1 MAADIVRALL
11 RRPAGLISACLLI
24 LLYGAA
30 LFAPFLSP
38 SIPSAQNLQRTYH
51 PPTALIWQNGRLCV
65 QRYKLVD
72 PSTASYQPLPDEAI
86 PLQWF
91 SKGVPYKFLGLIPA
105 DRHLFTIPTSD
116 PIYLLG
122 SDATGRDVFTR
133 LLYGAGISLSIGLI
147 GVALTSFLGLTIGGL
162 AGYLGGWPDTL
173 AMRLTE
179 FLMAVPGLYL
189 LLALRAALSSRF
201 PSDATFLLI
210 VVILSAL
217 GWAGTARVVRGL
229 VLSLRERPFILAA
242 NILGQR
248 PWTILFRHL
257 LPNTFSYL
265 IVAATLSVPGYILGE
280 AALSFLGL
288 GIQEPASS
296 WGLMLGQAQDIKI
309 FMLNFWWLLTPGLAI
324 ILTVIAFNLL
334 GDALRDAVDPKFR
347 LPGR

>member
-1 MAADIVRALL
+1 MAADLLRHLL
-11 RRPAGLISACLLI
+11 RRPAGWISACLLL
-24 LLYGAA
+24 LLYGMAI
-30 LFAPFLSP
+30 FAPFLSP
-38 SIPSAQNLQRTYH
+38 TIPSAQNLQRTYH
-51 PPTALIWQNGRLCV
+51 PPTTLVWQDGRLCV
-65 QRYKLVD
+65 RLYKLVD
-72 PSTASYQPLPDEAI
+72 PSTANYEPLPGQAV
-86 PLQWF
+86 PLEWF
-91 SKGVPYKFLGLIPA
+91 SKGAPYKLLGLIPS
-105 DRHLFTIPTSD
+105 DRHLFSVPT
-116 PIYLLG
+116 PAYVYLLG

-133 LLYGAGISLSIGLI
+133 LLYGSGISLGIGLV
-147 GVALTSFLGLTIGGL
+147 GVALTSILGLTIGGL
-162 AGYLGGWPDTL
+162 AGYLGGWADSL

-189 LLALRAALSSRF
+189 LLALRAALSSRL
-201 PSDATFLLI
+201 PSDATFLMI

-242 NILGQR
+242 NIIGQG

-288 GIQEPASS
+288 GIQEPSSS

-309 FMLNFWWLLTPGLAI
+309 FMLNFWWLLTPGAAI
-324 ILTVIAFNLL
+324 IVTVIAFNLF
-334 GDALRDAVDPKFR
+334 GDALRDAVDPRFR
-347 LPGR
+347 LPGK

>member
-1 MAADIVRALL
+1 MAAELLRNLL
-11 RRPAGLISACLLI
+11 RRPAGLVSACLLL
-24 LLYGAA
+24 LLYGMA
-30 LFAPFLSP
+30 LLAPFLSP
-38 SIPSAQNLQRTYH
+38 TIPSAQNLQRTYH
-51 PPTALIWQNGRLCV
+51 PPTALVWQDGRLCV
-65 QRYKLVD
+65 RLYKLVD
-72 PSTASYQPLPDEAI
+72 PSTASYEPISGQVAPV
-86 PLQWF
+86 QWF
-91 SKGVPYKFLGLIPA
+91 CKGAPYKLFGLIPS
-105 DRHLFTIPTSD
+105 DRHLFTVLP
-116 PIYLLG
+116 PAYIYLLG

-133 LLYGAGISLSIGLI
+133 LLYGSGISLGIGLV
-147 GVALTSFLGLTIGGL
+147 GVALTSILGLTIGGL
-162 AGYLGGWPDTL
+162 AGYLGGWADSL

-189 LLALRAALSSRF
+189 LLALRAALSSRL
-201 PSDATFLLI
+201 PSDATFLMI

-242 NILGQR
+242 NIIGQR

-288 GIQEPASS
+288 GIQEPSSS

-309 FMLNFWWLLTPGLAI
+309 FMLNFWWLLTPGAAI
-324 ILTVIAFNLL
+324 IVTVIAFNLF
-334 GDALRDAVDPKFR
+334 GDALRDAVDPRFR
-347 LPGR
+347 LPGK

>member
-1 MAADIVRALL
+1 MVADIVRALL
-11 RRPAGLISACLLI
+11 RRPAGLISAFLLI
-24 LLYGAA
+24 VLYGAA

-38 SIPSAQNLQRTYH
+38 SIPSAQNLQQTYH

-72 PSTASYQPLPDEAI
+72 PSTASYQPLPDQAI

-91 SKGVPYKFLGLIPA
+91 SRGVSYKFLGLIPA
-105 DRHLFTIPTSD
+105 DRHLFAIPTSD

>member
-1 MAADIVRALL
+1 MAAELFRNLL
-11 RRPAGLISACLLI
+11 RRPAGLVSACLLL
-24 LLYGAA
+24 LLYGMA
-30 LFAPFLSP
+30 LLAPFLSP
-38 SIPSAQNLQRTYH
+38 TIPSAQNLQRTYH
-51 PPTALIWQNGRLCV
+51 PPTGLVWQDGRLGV
-65 QRYKLVD
+65 RLYKLVD
-72 PSTASYQPLPDEAI
+72 PSTASYEPIPGQAA

-91 SKGVPYKFLGLIPA
+91 AKGAAYKLFGLIPS
-105 DRHLFTIPTSD
+105 DRHLFTVQP
-116 PIYLLG
+116 PAYIYLLG

-133 LLYGAGISLSIGLI
+133 LLYGSGISLGIGLV
-147 GVALTSFLGLTIGGL
+147 GVALTSILGLTIGGL
-162 AGYLGGWPDTL
+162 AGYLGGWADTL

-189 LLALRAALSSRF
+189 LLALRAALSSRL
-201 PSDATFLLI
+201 PSDATFLMI

-242 NILGQR
+242 NIIGQR

-288 GIQEPASS
+288 GIQEPSSS

-309 FMLNFWWLLTPGLAI
+309 FMLNFWWLLTPGAAI
-324 ILTVIAFNLL
+324 IITVIAFNLF
-334 GDALRDAVDPKFR
+334 GDALRDAVDPRFR
-347 LPGR
+347 LPGK

>member
-1 MAADIVRALL
+1 MAADLLRALL
-11 RRPAGLISACLLI
+11 RRPAGMISAFLL
-24 LLYGAA
+24 LFLYGVAA
-30 LFAPFLSP
+30 FAPFLSP
-38 SIPSAQNLQRTYH
+38 TIPSAQDLQRTYH
-51 PPTALIWQNGRLCV
+51 PPTSLIWQNGRLCV
-65 QRYKLVD
+65 RLYRLVD
-72 PSTASYQPLPDEAI
+72 PSIANYE
-86 PLQWF
+86 PLQGQAAPLHWF
-91 SKGVPYKFLGLIPA
+91 SKGPDYKLFGLVPSAL
-105 DRHLFTIPTSD
+105 HLFTVDAPAYV
-116 PIYLLG
+116 YLLG

-133 LLYGAGISLSIGLI
+133 LLYGSGISLGIGLI
-147 GVALTSFLGLTIGGL
+147 GVVLTSFLGLTVGGL
-162 AGYLGGWPDTL
+162 AGYLGGWADSL

-217 GWAGTARVVRGL
+217 GWAGTARVIRGL

-288 GIQEPASS
+288 GIQEPSSS

-309 FMLNFWWLLTPGLAI
+309 FMLNFWWLLTPGAAI

-334 GDALRDAVDPKFR
+334 GDALRDAVDPRFR
-347 LPGR
+347 LPGK

>member
-1 MAADIVRALL
+1 MAADLLRHLL
-11 RRPAGLISACLLI
+11 RRPAGWISACLLL
-24 LLYGAA
+24 LLYGMAI
-30 LFAPFLSP
+30 FAPFLSP
-38 SIPSAQNLQRTYH
+38 TIPSAQNLQRTYH
-51 PPTALIWQNGRLCV
+51 PPTTLVWQDGRLCV
-65 QRYKLVD
+65 RLYKLVD
-72 PSTASYQPLPDEAI
+72 PSTANYDPLPGQAV
-86 PLQWF
+86 PLEWF
-91 SKGVPYKFLGLIPA
+91 SKGAPYKLLGLIPS
-105 DRHLFTIPTSD
+105 DRHLFSVP
-116 PIYLLG
+116 PPAYVYLLG

-133 LLYGAGISLSIGLI
+133 LLYGSGISLGIGLV
-147 GVALTSFLGLTIGGL
+147 GVALTSILGLTIGGL
-162 AGYLGGWPDTL
+162 AGYLGGWADSL

-189 LLALRAALSSRF
+189 LLALRAALSSRL
-201 PSDATFLLI
+201 PSDATFLMI

-242 NILGQR
+242 NIIGQG

-288 GIQEPASS
+288 GIQEPSSS

-309 FMLNFWWLLTPGLAI
+309 FMLNFWWLLTPGAAI
-324 ILTVIAFNLL
+324 IVTVIAFNLF
-334 GDALRDAVDPKFR
+334 GDALRDAVDPRFR
-347 LPGR
+347 LPGK

>member
-1 MAADIVRALL
+1 MAAELFRNLL
-11 RRPAGLISACLLI
+11 RRPAGLVSACLLL
-24 LLYGAA
+24 LLYGMA
-30 LFAPFLSP
+30 LLAPFLSP
-38 SIPSAQNLQRTYH
+38 TIPSAQNLQRTYH
-51 PPTALIWQNGRLCV
+51 PPTALIWHEGRLCV
-65 QRYKLVD
+65 RLYKLVD
-72 PSTASYQPLPDEAI
+72 PSTASYEPLPGTAA
-86 PLQWF
+86 PLHWF
-91 SKGVPYKFLGLIPA
+91 CTGTPYKLFGLIPS
-105 DRHLFTIPTSD
+105 DRHLFGVSAPAYV
-116 PIYLLG
+116 YLLG

-133 LLYGAGISLSIGLI
+133 LLYGSGISLGIGLV
-147 GVALTSFLGLTIGGL
+147 GVALTSILGLTIGGL
-162 AGYLGGWPDTL
+162 AGYLGGWADSL

-189 LLALRAALSSRF
+189 LLALRAALSSRL
-201 PSDATFLLI
+201 PSDATFLMI

-229 VLSLRERPFILAA
+229 VLSLRERPYILAA

-288 GIQEPASS
+288 GIQEPSSS

-309 FMLNFWWLLTPGLAI
+309 FMLNFWWLLTPGAAI
-324 ILTVIAFNLL
+324 IVTVIAFNLF
-334 GDALRDAVDPKFR
+334 GDALRDAVDPRFR

>member
-1 MAADIVRALL
+1 MVADIFRSLL
-11 RRPAGLISACLLI
+11 RRPAGLISAALLS
-24 LLYGAA
+24 LLYGMA

-38 SIPSAQNLQRTYH
+38 TTPSAQNLDRTYH
-51 PPTALIWQNGRLCV
+51 PPTALVWQDGHLRV
-65 QRYKLVD
+65 QLYQLVD
-72 PSTASYQPLPDEAI
+72 PSTAAYQPLPDRSV
-86 PLQWF
+86 PLRWF
-91 SKGVPYKFLGLIPA
+91 SEGPSYKLFGLIPA
-105 DRHLFTIPTSD
+105 NRHLFTVPDSH

-147 GVALTSFLGLTIGGL
+147 GVFLTSLLGLTIGGL
-162 AGYLGGWPDTL
+162 AGYLGGWPDSL

-210 VVILSAL
+210 VIILSAL

-242 NILGQR
+242 NIIGQR

-309 FMLNFWWLLTPGLAI
+309 FMLNFWWLLTPGAAI

-334 GDALRDAVDPKFR
+334 GDALRDAVDPRFR
-347 LPGR
+347 LPGK

>member
-30 LFAPFLSP
+30 IFAPFLSP

-51 PPTALIWQNGRLCV
+51 PPTALIWQNGHLCV

-72 PSTASYQPLPDEAI
+72 PSTASYQPLPDQAI

-91 SKGVPYKFLGLIPA
+91 SKGVSYKFLGLIPA
-105 DRHLFTIPTSD
+105 DRHLFNIPTSD

-229 VLSLRERPFILAA
+229 VLSLRERPFILAT

>member
-1 MAADIVRALL
+1 MAADLLRNLL
-11 RRPAGLISACLLI
+11 RRPAGSISACLLL
-24 LLYGAA
+24 LLYGMA

-38 SIPSAQNLQRTYH
+38 AIPSAQNLQRTYH
-51 PPTALIWQNGRLCV
+51 PPTALVWQNGRLCV
-65 QRYKLVD
+65 RLYKLVD
-72 PSTASYQPLPDEAI
+72 PSTATYEPLRGQAA
-86 PLQWF
+86 PLTWF
-91 SKGVPYKFLGLIPA
+91 SRGSPYKLFGLIPS
-105 DRHLFTIPTSD
+105 DRHLFSVP
-116 PIYLLG
+116 PPAYIYLLG

-133 LLYGAGISLSIGLI
+133 LLYGSGISLGIGLV
-147 GVALTSFLGLTIGGL
+147 GVALTSILGLTIGGL
-162 AGYLGGWPDTL
+162 AGYLGGWADSL

-189 LLALRAALSSRF
+189 LLALRAALSSRL
-201 PSDATFLLI
+201 PSDATFLMI

-242 NILGQR
+242 NIIGQR

-288 GIQEPASS
+288 GIQEPSSS

-309 FMLNFWWLLTPGLAI
+309 FMLNFWWLLTPGAAI
-324 ILTVIAFNLL
+324 IVTVIAFNLF
-334 GDALRDAVDPKFR
+334 GDALRDAVDPRFR
-347 LPGR
+347 LPGK

>member
-1 MAADIVRALL
+1 MAADLLRTLL
-11 RRPAGLISACLLI
+11 RRPAGLISAALLT
-24 LLYGAA
+24 LLYGMA

-38 SIPSAQNLQRTYH
+38 TIPSAQNLKLTYH
-51 PPTALIWQNGRLCV
+51 PPTAVVWQKGHLCV
-65 QRYKLVD
+65 QRYQLID
-72 PSTASYQPLPDEAI
+72 PSTATYQPLSGQAT
-86 PLQWF
+86 PLSWF
-91 SKGVPYKFLGLIPA
+91 SRGAPYKLFGLIPA
-105 DRHLFTIPTSD
+105 DRHLFTAPSPD
-116 PIYLLG
+116 PVYLLG
-122 SDATGRDVFTR
+122 SDATGRDVYTR

-162 AGYLGGWPDTL
+162 AGYLGGWADTL

-229 VLSLRERPFILAA
+229 VLSLRERPFILAS
-242 NILGQR
+242 NILGQQ

-309 FMLNFWWLLTPGLAI
+309 FMLNFWWLLTPGVAI

-334 GDALRDAVDPKFR
+334 GDALRDAVDPRFR

>member
-72 PSTASYQPLPDEAI
+72 PSTASYQPLPNEAI

-91 SKGVPYKFLGLIPA
+91 SKGVSYKFLGLIPA
-105 DRHLFTIPTSD
+105 DRHLFTIPNSD
-116 PIYLLG
+116 PIFILG

>member
-1 MAADIVRALL
+1 MAADLLRSLL
-11 RRPAGLISACLLI
+11 RRPAGMISACLLL

-30 LFAPFLSP
+30 ILAPFLSP
-38 SIPSAQNLQRTYH
+38 TIPSAQDLSRTYH
-51 PPTALIWQNGRLCV
+51 PPTALVWQNGHLSVRLY
-65 QRYKLVD
+65 RLVD
-72 PSTASYQPLPDEAI
+72 PSTATYEPLPDQTAT
-86 PLQWF
+86 LRWF
-91 SKGVPYKFLGLIPA
+91 SHGPAYKFFWLIPST
-105 DRHLFTIPTSD
+105 RHLFTVSSPAT
-116 PIYLLG
+116 IYLLG

-242 NILGQR
+242 NVIGQR

-288 GIQEPASS
+288 GIQEPSSS

-334 GDALRDAVDPKFR
+334 GDALRDAVDPRFR
-347 LPGR
+347 LPGK

>member
-1 MAADIVRALL
+1 MATDLIRSLF
-11 RRPAGLISACLLI
+11 RRPAGLVSACLLL
-24 LLYGAA
+24 LLYGGAA
-30 LFAPFLSP
+30 FAPFLSP
-38 SIPSAQNLQRTYH
+38 TLPSAQDLQRTYH
-51 PPTALIWQNGRLCV
+51 PPTSLVWQNGKLCV
-65 QRYKLVD
+65 RLYKLVD
-72 PSTASYQPLPDEAI
+72 PSTATYQPI
-86 PLQWF
+86 PGAAAPLLWLAP
-91 SKGVPYKFLGLIPA
+91 GPAYKLFGLFPA
-105 DRHLFTIPTSD
+105 HRHLVSVAP
-116 PIYLLG
+116 PACLYLLG
-122 SDATGRDVFTR
+122 SDATGRDVFSR
-133 LLYGAGISLSIGLI
+133 LLYGAGISLGIGLV
-147 GVALTSFLGLTIGGL
+147 GVALTSLLGLTIGGL
-162 AGYLGGWPDTL
+162 AGYLGGWTDTL

-280 AALSFLGL
+280 ASLSFLGL

-309 FMLNFWWLLTPGLAI
+309 FMLNFWWLLTPGAAI

-334 GDALRDAVDPKFR
+334 GDALRDAVDPRFR
-347 LPGR
+347 LPGK

>member
-72 PSTASYQPLPDEAI
+72 PSTASYQPIPNEAI

-91 SKGVPYKFLGLIPA
+91 SKGVSYKFLGLIPA

-116 PIYLLG
+116 PVYLLG

-280 AALSFLGL
+280 AALSFVGL

>member
-65 QRYKLVD
+65 QRYNLVD
-72 PSTASYQPLPDEAI
+72 PSTASYQPIPNEAI

-91 SKGVPYKFLGLIPA
+91 SKGVSYKFLGLIPA

-116 PIYLLG
+116 SIYLLG

>member
-1 MAADIVRALL
+1 MAAELLRNLL
-11 RRPAGLISACLLI
+11 RRPAGLVSAFLLVF
-24 LLYGAA
+24 LYGMA

-38 SIPSAQNLQRTYH
+38 TIPSTQNLQRTYH
-51 PPTALIWQNGRLCV
+51 PPTRLVLQNGQICVRL
-65 QRYKLVD
+65 YKLVD
-72 PSTASYQPLPDEAI
+72 PSTANYEPISGQAAPLH
-86 PLQWF
+86 WF
-91 SKGVPYKFLGLIPA
+91 SKGSPYKLFSFLPS
-105 DRHLFTIPTSD
+105 DRHLFTVQSPAY
-116 PIYLLG
+116 IYLLG

-133 LLYGAGISLSIGLI
+133 LLYGSGISLGIGLV
-147 GVALTSFLGLTIGGL
+147 GVALTSILGLTIGGL
-162 AGYLGGWPDTL
+162 AGYLGGWADSL

-189 LLALRAALSSRF
+189 LLALRAALSSRL
-201 PSDATFLLI
+201 PSDATFLMI

-242 NILGQR
+242 NIIGQR

-288 GIQEPASS
+288 GIQEPSSS

-309 FMLNFWWLLTPGLAI
+309 FMLNFWWLLTPGAAI
-324 ILTVIAFNLL
+324 IVTVIAFNLF
-334 GDALRDAVDPKFR
+334 GDALRDAVDPRFR
-347 LPGR
+347 LPGK

>member
-1 MAADIVRALL
+1 MGADLFQSLL
-11 RRPAGLISACLLI
+11 RRPAGLAAAILLL

-30 LFAPFLSP
+30 LLAPFLAP
-38 SIPSAQNLQRTYH
+38 TVPSAQDLNRTYH
-51 PPTALIWQNGRLCV
+51 PPTTLVWQEGRLCV
-65 QRYKLVD
+65 RLYRLVD
-72 PSTASYQPLPDEAI
+72 PSTATYEPLAGQAA
-86 PLQWF
+86 PLRWF
-91 SKGVPYKFLGLIPA
+91 SEGPSYKLFGLIPSKT
-105 DRHLFTIPTSD
+105 HLFTVESPAAV
-116 PIYLLG
+116 YLLG

-133 LLYGAGISLSIGLI
+133 LLYGAGISLGIGLV
-147 GVALTSFLGLTIGGL
+147 GVFLTSLLGLTIGGL
-162 AGYLGGWPDTL
+162 AGYLGGWADSL

-248 PWTILFRHL
+248 PTVILFRHL

-265 IVAATLSVPGYILGE
+265 VVAATLSVPGYILGE

-288 GIQEPASS
+288 GIQEPSSS

-309 FMLNFWWLLTPGLAI
+309 FMLNFWWLLTPGAAI

-334 GDALRDAVDPKFR
+334 GDALRDAVDPRFR
-347 LPGR
+347 LPGK

>member
-1 MAADIVRALL
+1 MAADLLRNLL
-11 RRPAGLISACLLI
+11 RRPAGLVSACLLF
-24 LLYGAA
+24 LLYSMA

-38 SIPSAQNLQRTYH
+38 TIPSAQNLQRTYH
-51 PPTALIWQNGRLCV
+51 PPTALVWQDGRLCV
-65 QRYKLVD
+65 RLYKLVD
-72 PSTASYQPLPDEAI
+72 PSTASYEPVAGQASPLH
-86 PLQWF
+86 WF
-91 SKGVPYKFLGLIPA
+91 SKGAPYKLFGLLPS
-105 DRHLFTIPTSD
+105 DRHLFTIAP
-116 PIYLLG
+116 PAYVYLLG

-133 LLYGAGISLSIGLI
+133 LLYGSGISLGIGLV
-147 GVALTSFLGLTIGGL
+147 GVALTSILGLTIGGL
-162 AGYLGGWPDTL
+162 AGYLGGWADSL

-189 LLALRAALSSRF
+189 LLALRAALSSRL
-201 PSDATFLLI
+201 PSDATFLMI

-242 NILGQR
+242 NIIGQR

-288 GIQEPASS
+288 GIQEPSSS

-309 FMLNFWWLLTPGLAI
+309 FMLNFWWLLTPGAAI
-324 ILTVIAFNLL
+324 IVTVIAFNLF
-334 GDALRDAVDPKFR
+334 GDALRDAVDPRFR
-347 LPGR
+347 LPGK

>member
-1 MAADIVRALL
+1 MAAELFRNLL
-11 RRPAGLISACLLI
+11 RRPAGLVSACLLL
-24 LLYGAA
+24 LLYGMA
-30 LFAPFLSP
+30 LLAPFLSP
-38 SIPSAQNLQRTYH
+38 TIPSAQNLQRTYH
-51 PPTALIWQNGRLCV
+51 PPTGLVWQDGRLGV
-65 QRYKLVD
+65 RLYKLVD
-72 PSTASYQPLPDEAI
+72 PSTASYEPISGQAA

-91 SKGVPYKFLGLIPA
+91 SKGAAYKLFGLIPS
-105 DRHLFTIPTSD
+105 DRHLFTVQP
-116 PIYLLG
+116 PAYIYLLG

-133 LLYGAGISLSIGLI
+133 LLYGSGISLGIGLV
-147 GVALTSFLGLTIGGL
+147 GVALTSILGLTIGGL
-162 AGYLGGWPDTL
+162 AGYLGGWADTL

-189 LLALRAALSSRF
+189 LLALRAALSSRL
-201 PSDATFLLI
+201 PSDATFLMI

-242 NILGQR
+242 NIIGQR

-288 GIQEPASS
+288 GIQEPSSS

-309 FMLNFWWLLTPGLAI
+309 FMLNFWWLLTPGAAI
-324 ILTVIAFNLL
+324 IITVIAFNLF
-334 GDALRDAVDPKFR
+334 GDALRDAVDPRFR
-347 LPGR
+347 LPGK

>member
-1 MAADIVRALL
+1 MAAELLRNLL
-11 RRPAGLISACLLI
+11 RRPAGLVSACLLL
-24 LLYGAA
+24 LLYGMA
-30 LFAPFLSP
+30 LLAPFLSP
-38 SIPSAQNLQRTYH
+38 TIPSAQNLQRTYH
-51 PPTALIWQNGRLCV
+51 PPTGLVWQDGRLGV
-65 QRYKLVD
+65 RLYKLVD
-72 PSTASYQPLPDEAI
+72 PSTASYEPISGQAA

-91 SKGVPYKFLGLIPA
+91 SKGAAYKLFGLIPS
-105 DRHLFTIPTSD
+105 DRHLFTVQP
-116 PIYLLG
+116 PAYIYLLG

-133 LLYGAGISLSIGLI
+133 LLYGSGISLGIGLV
-147 GVALTSFLGLTIGGL
+147 GVALTSILGLTIGGL
-162 AGYLGGWPDTL
+162 AGYLGGWADTL

-189 LLALRAALSSRF
+189 LLALRAALSSRL
-201 PSDATFLLI
+201 PSDATFLMI

-242 NILGQR
+242 NIIGQR

-288 GIQEPASS
+288 GIQEPSSS

-309 FMLNFWWLLTPGLAI
+309 FMLNFWWLLTPGAAI
-324 ILTVIAFNLL
+324 IITVIAFNLF
-334 GDALRDAVDPKFR
+334 GDALRDAVDPRFR
-347 LPGR
+347 LPGK

>member
-51 PPTALIWQNGRLCV
+51 PPTALIWQSGRLCV

-72 PSTASYQPLPDEAI
+72 PSTASYQPIPNEAI

-91 SKGVPYKFLGLIPA
+91 SKGVSYKFLGLIPA

-116 PIYLLG
+116 SIYLLG

-162 AGYLGGWPDTL
+162 AGYLGGWTDTL

>member
-1 MAADIVRALL
+1 MAAELFRNLL
-11 RRPAGLISACLLI
+11 RRPAGLVSACLLL
-24 LLYGAA
+24 LLYGMA
-30 LFAPFLSP
+30 LLAPFLSP
-38 SIPSAQNLQRTYH
+38 TIPSAQNLQRTYH
-51 PPTALIWQNGRLCV
+51 PPTGLVWQDGRLGV
-65 QRYKLVD
+65 RLYKLVD
-72 PSTASYQPLPDEAI
+72 PSTASYEPISGQAA

-91 SKGVPYKFLGLIPA
+91 AKGAAYKLFGLIPS
-105 DRHLFTIPTSD
+105 DRHLFTVQP
-116 PIYLLG
+116 PAYIYLLG

-133 LLYGAGISLSIGLI
+133 LLYGSGISLGIGLV
-147 GVALTSFLGLTIGGL
+147 GVALTSILGLTIGGL
-162 AGYLGGWPDTL
+162 AGYLGGWADTL

-189 LLALRAALSSRF
+189 LLALRAALSSRL
-201 PSDATFLLI
+201 PSDATFLMI

-242 NILGQR
+242 NIIGQR

-288 GIQEPASS
+288 GIQEPSSS

-309 FMLNFWWLLTPGLAI
+309 FMLNFWWLLTPGAAI
-324 ILTVIAFNLL
+324 IITVIAFNLF
-334 GDALRDAVDPKFR
+334 GDALRDAVDPRFR
-347 LPGR
+347 LPGK